1 MIELFHCLKF
11 EFTQSEKWLLTLT
24 NIERSLLS
32 FLAKKL
38 CAIFVKIKRK
48 QTISYTNTTRL
59 EGQIQEKQN
68 KGSCAL
74 TLQTLKFR

>member
-38 CAIFVKIKRK
+38 CVIFVKIKRE
-48 QTISYTNTTRL
+48 QTISYTTLFEAQN
-59 EGQIQEKQN
+59 EEKQN
-68 KGSCAL
+68 EGSCEL
-74 TLQTLKFR
+74 TLL

>member
-38 CAIFVKIKRK
+38 CAIFVKIKRE
-48 QTISYTNTTRL
+48 QTISYTTRL
-59 EGQIQEKQN
+59 EGQIQENKTKQMFLRID
-68 KGSCAL
+68 L
-74 TLQTLKFR
+74 TDFEV